1 MGSAAW
7 KVSVQVPLPSES
19 SGRNQYDRA
28 SLQMWEHRVEHCEA
42 PSCLDPSIW
51 LSELRSGE
59 PTWCCALGLF
69 ITAQAAQASL
79 WKQKKPNHKKIQSKM
94 FCKIDNARIM
104 KFWIHEG
111 FGKDCHSIFMKYFHE
126 FRFYHPLTVSCRE
139 QSLCLSKPNYS
150 LYQCNSICWPH
161 TCFSLPCSQ
170 GKFILWLDRRLS
182 LWQQG
187 NQTACSSVSF
197 FTKLPQLNLEM
208 ETVSCTFSYRLEYV
222 HM

>member
-1 MGSAAW
+1 MIVHHCKCGSTEWNTVRHPAAW
-7 KVSVQVPLPSES
+7 TPPFDSLSWDLVSPHGAVLWVS
-19 SGRNQYDRA
+19 
-28 SLQMWEHRVEHCEA
+28 SLQHRQLKHHFE
-42 PSCLDPSIW
+42 S
-51 LSELRSGE
+51 
-59 PTWCCALGLF
+59 
-69 ITAQAAQASL
+69 
-79 WKQKKPNHKKIQSKM
+79 KKKPNHKKIQSKM

-126 FRFYHPLTVSCRE
+126 FHFYHPLTVSCRE

-208 ETVSCTFSYRLEYV
+208 ETVSCTFSYWLEYV